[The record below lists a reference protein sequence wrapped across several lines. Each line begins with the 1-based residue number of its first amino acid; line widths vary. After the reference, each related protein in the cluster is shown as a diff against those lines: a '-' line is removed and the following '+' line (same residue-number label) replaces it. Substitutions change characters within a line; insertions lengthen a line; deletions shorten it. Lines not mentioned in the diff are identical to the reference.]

1 LKVKEN
7 PMQFR
12 SIIMAATLAISSIA
26 MPSIAEAHSRVVSS
40 TPGQGSTVARPRVVT
55 LNFSEALLP
64 PTAAASIVMTAMPG
78 VDNHGEMMIRN
89 FTTAWSNGNRTMT
102 LTLRQ
107 PLRAGTYEVRWQ
119 AAGADGH
126 RMTGTVGFTVS

>member
-1 LKVKEN
+1 
-7 PMQFR
+7 MQFR
-12 SIIMAATLAISSIA
+12 LMCAALALTTFA
-26 MPSIAEAHSRVVSS
+26 MPSMANAHSRVISS
-40 TPGQGSTVARPRVVT
+40 TPAQGATVARPRVVT

-78 VDNHGEMMIRN
+78 VRNHGEMVIRN

-107 PLRAGTYEVRWQ
+107 PLRTGTYEVRWQ

-126 RMTGTVGFTVS
+126 RMTGAMARD